1 MTPIR
6 ILLIASAAALLS
18 GCPED
23 PMGPDNRMAM
33 IALGQCKHELALDLV
48 DQAIATGNDDVRE
61 RGLMLKAA
69 ILRDRG
75 DTEAAE
81 DLYPQI
87 AEAWKTR
94 KGSALKES
102 RRERDIGLYLD
113 VARAERQARGLS
125 ETCEKTTE
133 PEGSR

>member
-6 ILLIASAAALLS
+6 LLLIASAAALLS

-23 PMGPDNRMAM
+23 PMGPGNRMAM
-33 IALGQCKHELALDLV
+33 IALGQCKHDLALDLV
-48 DQAIATGNDDVRE
+48 NQAIATGNEDARE

-81 DLYPQI
+81 ALYPQI
-87 AEAWKTR
+87 ADAWKAR
-94 KGSALKES
+94 KGSTLKES

-125 ETCEKTTE
+125 ETCEETTE
-133 PEGSR
+133 PEASH